1 MADEP
6 NTQSATPTSPPL
18 ANDPTARAP
27 DGTIKDQQANQ
38 TSSET
43 TLPTAPKPQSTEP
56 AKSVAA
62 DAKATPEGAPEK
74 YEPFKAPEG
83 FEIDAPT
90 AEKAGAVFRE
100 LGLSQTQAQKLIDF
114 YASTSA
120 EAAEA
125 PYKQYEAMRNGWR
138 DEVVKDSTLGD
149 GQGLR
154 ADVKATIGR
163 AVDSLPADLARDFRA
178 AMDLTGAGDNP
189 AFIRAFYNLA
199 QRVGEGTSVKA
210 GAPAP
215 VRPPGAAPKSAA
227 SALYPNL
234 PSSSA
239 S

>member
-6 NTQSATPTSPPL
+6 NTTPETPAPPVL
-18 ANDPTARAP
+18 ANDPTARTP
-27 DGTIKDQQANQ
+27 TGEIKDQQSPPST

-43 TLPTAPKPQSTEP
+43 KPAETKPSTEAKP
-56 AKSVAA
+56 AA
-62 DAKATPEGAPEK
+62 GAPEK

-90 AEKAGAVFRE
+90 AEKAGAIFRE
-100 LGLSQTQAQKLIDF
+100 LGLSQEQAQKLVDF
-114 YASTSA
+114 YAQTSKDA
-120 EAAEA
+120 NEA
-125 PYKQYEAMRNGWR
+125 PYKQYEEMRNGWR
-138 DEVVKDSTLGD
+138 SEVLKDPALGD
-149 GQGLR
+149 GTNLR
-154 ADVKATIGR
+154 AEVKATIGR
-163 AVDSLPADLARDFRA
+163 AIDSLPADVARDFRA

-199 QRVGEGTSVKA
+199 QRLGEGTSVKA